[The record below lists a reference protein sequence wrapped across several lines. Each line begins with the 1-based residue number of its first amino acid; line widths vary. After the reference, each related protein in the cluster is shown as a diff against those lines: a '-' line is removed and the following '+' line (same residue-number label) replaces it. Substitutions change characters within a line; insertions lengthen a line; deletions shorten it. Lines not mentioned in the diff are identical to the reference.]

1 MIHKY
6 KRVSII
12 YGGSGKK
19 YATRLNGKIKAY
31 VEEDENQLS
40 KRTYFAGI
48 TAFLAVSRS
57 ISMAWVPFSIDS
69 FLRL

>member
-48 TAFLAVSRS
+48 AAF
-57 ISMAWVPFSIDS
+57 
-69 FLRL
+69 